1 MDVIRKRISDL
12 RVVEKNVRR
21 HPALQI
27 KELQR
32 SYQMFGQYR
41 PLVVTYDGI
50 ILVGNGL
57 YTALREL
64 EVEEVDCIVL
74 PEKTPESYKQKLML
88 ADNKTFELGAN
99 DVMNID
105 DLLKGLDD
113 FVIPG
118 FDEETLKELYAENEQ
133 AVESINNM
141 FVVPEEKK
149 ESINRVVEQRAT
161 EPPQQLVAKPS
172 PFEATPAP
180 AQQADMAVVEKT
192 TVSGSYITCPHCG
205 MKIWES

>member
-1 MDVIRKRISDL
+1 MDVVKKRIADL
-12 RVVEKNVRR
+12 RPVDKNVRR

-41 PLVVTYDGI
+41 PLVVTHDGV

-57 YTALREL
+57 FTALREL
-64 EVEEVDCIVL
+64 DVEEIDCIVL

-105 DLLKGLDD
+105 ELIKGLDD

-118 FDEETLKELYAENEQ
+118 FDEDTLKELYAESEQ
-133 AVESINNM
+133 AVQAINNM

-161 EPPQQLVAKPS
+161 EPPQPLVAKPS
-172 PFEATPAP
+172 TFEATPTT
-180 AQQADMAVVEKT
+180 QAEPPMVEKT
-192 TVSGSYITCPHCG
+192 EVSGSYITCPHCG
-205 MKIWES
+205 MKIWGL